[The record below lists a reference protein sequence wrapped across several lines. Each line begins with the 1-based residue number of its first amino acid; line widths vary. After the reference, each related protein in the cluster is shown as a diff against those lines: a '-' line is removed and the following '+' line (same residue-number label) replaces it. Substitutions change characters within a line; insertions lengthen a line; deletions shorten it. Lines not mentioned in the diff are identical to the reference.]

1 MLCKEEVEMRTLLIK
16 FIDAYQ
22 LFFSPYFTGQ
32 CRFSPTCSNYARDA
46 ITKHGVIAGIWLTFC
61 RLSKCHPWH
70 EGGVDVVPEKQS
82 NN

>member
-1 MLCKEEVEMRTLLIK
+1 MLCKKELEMRTLLIK

-22 LFFSPYFTGQ
+22 LFFSPYFAGQ
-32 CRFSPTCSNYARDA
+32 CRFSPTCSNYAKDA
-46 ITKHGVIAGIWLTFC
+46 IIKHGVIAGIWLTFC

-70 EGGVDVVPEKQS
+70 EGGVDVVPQKQS

>member
-1 MLCKEEVEMRTLLIK
+1 MLCKKEVEMRTLLIK

-22 LFFSPYFTGQ
+22 LFFSPYFAGQ

-46 ITKHGVIAGIWLTFC
+46 IIKHGVIAGIWLAFC

-70 EGGVDVVPEKQS
+70 EGGVDVVPEKQR

>member
-22 LFFSPYFTGQ
+22 LFFSPYFAGQ

-46 ITKHGVIAGIWLTFC
+46 IIKHGVIAGIWLTFC

-70 EGGVDVVPEKQS
+70 EGGVDVVPQKQS

>member
-1 MLCKEEVEMRTLLIK
+1 MRTLIIK

-22 LFFSPYFTGQ
+22 LFFSPYFAGQ

-46 ITKHGVIAGIWLTFC
+46 IIKHGVTAGIWLTFR

-70 EGGVDVVPEKQS
+70 EGGVDVVPEKQR